1 MGTHKNIGSD
11 FDNFLDEEGILAE
24 VEATAAKRV
33 LAFQIQREMEKQSL
47 TKTEMAAKMHTSR
60 AALNRLLD
68 PQNTA
73 VTLNTLEQAAAALG
87 KRLRITIE
95 DFDAFSIKCGLS
107 QPFVRFLKPVVVST
121 VF

>member
-1 MGTHKNIGSD
+1 MANHKNIGRD
-11 FDNFLDEEGILAE
+11 FDNFLEKEGLLAK
-24 VEATAAKRV
+24 VEIIAAKRV
-33 LAFQIQREMEKQSL
+33 LVLQIQQEMEKQRL

-68 PQNTA
+68 PKNTA

-95 DFDAFSIKCGLS
+95 DT
-107 QPFVRFLKPVVVST
+107 VRS
-121 VF
+121 

>member
-11 FDNFLDEEGILAE
+11 FDSFLIEEDILAE

-33 LAFQIQREMEKQSL
+33 LAFQIQQEMENQRL

-60 AALNRLLD
+60 AAVNRLLD

-73 VTLNTLEQAAAALG
+73 VTLNTMEQAATALG
-87 KRLRITIE
+87 KRLRILIE
-95 DFDAFSIKCGLS
+95 D
-107 QPFVRFLKPVVVST
+107 PVRS
-121 VF
+121 